1 MTERPKPQTR
11 EEQAKLEI
19 GHTEI
24 STGVKWTLFV
34 VGLFTLFAVPAAQT
48 YREMRQHAEGRRET
62 VWPQCCD
69 IFDAFPLA
77 AAAHREH
84 NGGWMSKVFRGNA
97 VFLQAIDKYEK
108 ELKAES
114 FLTQCVLPPTQE
126 LLAYAGSGNEKGYVG
141 RQRWLFYRPG
151 IDYCTGPGFLDP
163 RYIARRADSGT
174 QWRQAPQPDPRTA
187 ILQFHRQLAERSI
200 RLVLMPTPDKATIH
214 PEEFSSRYEGR
225 RINIH
230 NPSYRQFLDDLE
242 AEGVLVCDVTDALAQ
257 YRDRS
262 SSAVYLA
269 TDTHWRP
276 EAMELAAAELARFV
290 EEKIVLGATAVDRV
304 WRQRTTEVKNL
315 GDIAMMLKLR
325 HNQGVFGEEVVTIH
339 PVTDTAGAPWQ
350 PDPAAEVLLL
360 GDSFANIYSLEMM
373 NWGRAAGLAEQLSC
387 AFNRPVDTILRND
400 DGAYA
405 TREMLSR
412 ELAQGEDRL
421 AGKKVVV
428 WQFAARELA
437 VGDWKLLDMSFKPSR
452 KADDSPPPAGRELV
466 VSGTIAAKSAA
477 PRAGQIPY
485 AHHIFTLDLTD
496 LQVYSGTFT
505 EPKVAVYL
513 FSMNNH
519 QNTPAF
525 SWPVGKR
532 VKLKLQPWRPGFFA
546 RYGRINRSETDD
558 SELKH
563 PWWGEVIE

>member
-24 STGVKWTLFV
+24 SLGVKWTLFV
-34 VGLFTLFAVPAAQT
+34 VGLFTLFAVPAVQT
-48 YREMRQHAEGRRET
+48 YREMRQHAEGRRENP
-62 VWPQCCD
+62 WPQCCD
-69 IFDAFPLA
+69 IFDALPRA
-77 AAAHREH
+77 AAAYSEH
-84 NGGWMSKVFRGNA
+84 NGGWISKTFRGNA
-97 VFLQAIDKYEK
+97 VLLQAIDKYEK
-108 ELKAES
+108 DLKAES
-114 FLTQCVLPPTQE
+114 FLTQFVLPPTQE
-126 LLAYAGSGNEKGYVG
+126 ILVYAGSGNEKGYVG

-163 RYIARRADSGT
+163 RQMARRADSGT
-174 QWRQAPQPDPRTA
+174 EWRPAPQPDPRAA
-187 ILQFHRQLAERSI
+187 ILQFHRQLAERNI

-214 PEEFSSRYEGR
+214 PERFSSRYDGR
-225 RINIH
+225 RISVH
-230 NPSYRQFLDDLE
+230 NPSYRQFLDELE
-242 AEGVLVCDVTDALAQ
+242 AEGVLVCDVTDALTQ

-262 SSAVYLA
+262 GNAVYLA

-276 EAMELAAAELARFV
+276 EAMELAAAELARLI
-290 EEKIVLGATAVDRV
+290 EEKIVLSGTAVDRD
-304 WRQRTTEVKNL
+304 WRQTSQDVKNL

-325 HNQGVFGEEVVTIH
+325 QNQGVFDEEVVTIR
-339 PVTDTAGAPWQ
+339 PVTDAAGEPWR

-373 NWGRAAGLAEQLSC
+373 NWGGAAGLAEQLSF
-387 AFNRPVDTILRND
+387 ALNRPVDTILRND

-437 VGDWKLLDMSFKPSR
+437 VGDWKLLDMTLKQPRKP
-452 KADDSPPPAGRELV
+452 ADGTPPAGGELI

-477 PRAGQIPY
+477 PRAGQMPY

-496 LQVYSGTFT
+496 LQVHSGTLT
-505 EPKVAVYL
+505 EPKIAVYL
-513 FSMNNH
+513 FSMRNQ

-525 SWPVGKR
+525 SWPVGTR
-532 VKLKLQPWRPGFFA
+532 VKLQLQPWRPDFF
-546 RYGRINRSETDD
+546 RKYGRINRTETNDI
-558 SELKH
+558 ELEH